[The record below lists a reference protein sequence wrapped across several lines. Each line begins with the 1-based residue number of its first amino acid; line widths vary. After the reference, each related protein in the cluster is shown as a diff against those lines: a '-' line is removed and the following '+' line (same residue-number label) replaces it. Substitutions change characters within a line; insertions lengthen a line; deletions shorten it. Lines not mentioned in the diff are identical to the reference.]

1 MRDDEG
7 ALLGHHSA
15 EGGICTRP
23 VPRSGSSASLG
34 RGVPWGLVSHGL
46 LTVTRACLSGTGAAA
61 RTDGWHLPAK
71 PTSTVPEPLNASQ
84 SRP

>member
-46 LTVTRACLSGTGAAA
+46 LTVTRAHACLVRVQQHAQTAGTCQ
-61 RTDGWHLPAK
+61 
-71 PTSTVPEPLNASQ
+71 LNRQ
-84 SRP
+84 VLYPSR

>member
-23 VPRSGSSASLG
+23 EWLKCFVGSWSAVGSRVARFADRYPRMPVWYGCSSTHRRLAPAS
-34 RGVPWGLVSHGL
+34 
-46 LTVTRACLSGTGAAA
+46 
-61 RTDGWHLPAK
+61 
-71 PTSTVPEPLNASQ
+71 
-84 SRP
+84 